1 MDRDDGSNLLVI
13 AAQHT
18 NGQMLCVSSGG
29 GGHGGRK
36 GVFDVLSLMHG
47 YVEGRGHGHQH

>member
-18 NGQMLCVSSGG
+18 NGQMLCVSGGG

-36 GVFDVLSLMHG
+36 GVFDVLSLLHG
-47 YVEGRGHGHQH
+47 YVEGRGHGHPH